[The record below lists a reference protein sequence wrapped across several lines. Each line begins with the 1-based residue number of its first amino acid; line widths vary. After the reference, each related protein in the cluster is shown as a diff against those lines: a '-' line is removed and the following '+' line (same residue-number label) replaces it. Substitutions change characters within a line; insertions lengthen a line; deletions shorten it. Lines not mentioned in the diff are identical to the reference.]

1 MIKKI
6 IILIILVAI
15 VAVGLEVYLNL
26 SHYNTEILYQYQP
39 AFGWSHSANKNFWYH
54 GNLFAINQDGFRD
67 VNHSEEKPKD
77 IIRVAF
83 AGSHYLEGLNSSFD
97 NIATTV
103 LEKQWNQKNDQ
114 KIEVFNFTNPKYNLE
129 MVNFLIKN
137 FTQRYD
143 IDYFFYFFDPQKDPM
158 IVAGNSDVT
167 EHSPQLIFDDNGQ
180 VQEKINFS
188 IPPFVSSGHKTLKSY
203 QFVRDLYYNFK
214 NHLAD
219 KESSLN
225 LEEDPTLFKPYPE
238 IYFDQISTST
248 DQVVEKIA
256 KIVDYIID
264 NNQGKV
270 YIVMSPPQH
279 TQFFEY
285 YEKAGNLA
293 YFSQNND
300 FVNFVKKTHNL
311 DFDVFMAETMFF
323 IKQVDDN
330 HFNPKNLTLRLQNKM
345 ENEDHLID
353 ITDNFLPFADTPQ
366 ANGFFQNWHRRDA
379 GQAYLAKVLTEDVL
393 PNLLIGQSQ

>member
-6 IILIILVAI
+6 AILIILVAA

-54 GNLFAINQDGFRD
+54 ENLFTINQDGFRD
-67 VNHSEEKPKD
+67 VNHPKEKSND
-77 IIRVAF
+77 VIRVAF
-83 AGSHYLEGLNSSFD
+83 AGSHYLEGMNSSFD
-97 NIATTV
+97 NIATTI
-103 LEKQWNQKNDQ
+103 LEKQWNQKNEK
-114 KIEVFNFTNPKYNLE
+114 KIEVFNFTTPKNNLE
-129 MVNFLIKN
+129 MVYFLIKY
-137 FTQRYD
+137 FSQKYD

-158 IVAGNSDVT
+158 IVAGSSDVT
-167 EHSPQLIFDDNGQ
+167 KHSPLLIFDDNGQ
-180 VQEKINFS
+180 VQEKTDFS
-188 IPPFVSSGHKTLKSY
+188 IPPFVSPEYKTLKSY

-214 NHLAD
+214 NSLAG
-219 KESSLN
+219 KKTSLN
-225 LEEDPTLFKPYPE
+225 LEEDPNLFKPYPE

-264 NNQGKV
+264 NSQSKV
-270 YIVMSPPQH
+270 YIIMSPPQH

-311 DFDVFMAETMFF
+311 DFNVFMTETMFF
-323 IKQVDDN
+323 IKQVDGN
-330 HFNPKNLTLRLQNKM
+330 HFNPQNLTLRLQNKM
-345 ENEDHLID
+345 ENKDHLID
-353 ITDNFLPFADTPQ
+353 ITDNFLPFAETPQ
-366 ANGFFQNWHRRDA
+366 ADGFFQNWHRRDS
-379 GQAYLAKVLTEDVL
+379 GQAYLAKVLEENVL
-393 PNLLIGQSQ
+393 PQLLSNQ